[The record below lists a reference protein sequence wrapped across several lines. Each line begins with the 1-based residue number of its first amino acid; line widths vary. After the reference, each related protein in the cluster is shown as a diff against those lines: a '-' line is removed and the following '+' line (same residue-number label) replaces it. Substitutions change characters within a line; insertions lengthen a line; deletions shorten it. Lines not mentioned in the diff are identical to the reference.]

1 MTGSNKGFFT
11 ILLFIC
17 TLIILF
23 WSFKSVETKTE
34 SGYEVLFYNVEN
46 LFDTEND
53 SLKNDNEFTPSGHK
67 QWDYSKY
74 FSKINNLAKVIAASS
89 NSYPDFIGVC
99 EIENE
104 KVLNDLF
111 RHPILQK
118 QNYQIIHFDSPDYRG
133 IDVGFAYKKEYLK
146 LTSFFIIPIKL
157 PSKRATRDILIIE
170 GFVPN
175 KMDSVRFVINHW
187 PSRFGGQKKSEGN
200 RIHIANELSRALD
213 SIAKIRVNYTTII
226 MGDFNDTPQD
236 KSLQILQ
243 NNDFTFVYPD
253 ISSGVQTIK
262 WQKKWYMYDGFLV
275 NNKSY
280 NTNDFIS
287 QIIQFPWILV
297 EDKKAGLQPFRSFK
311 GHFYQNGFSD
321 HLPVLLK
328 VQ

>member
-1 MTGSNKGFFT
+1 MASSNKSFFT
-11 ILLFIC
+11 VLLFLGV
-17 TLIILF
+17 LIILL
-23 WSFKSVETKTE
+23 WSFKSNE
-34 SGYEVLFYNVEN
+34 STSSYEVLFYNVEN

-53 SLKNDNEFTPSGHK
+53 SLKNDNEFTPEGHK
-67 QWDYSKY
+67 QWDKSKY

-89 NSYPDFIGVC
+89 NTYPDFIGVC

-118 QNYQIIHFDSPDYRG
+118 QNYQIIHFDSPDSRG
-133 IDVGFAYKKEYLK
+133 IDVGFAYKSECLQ
-146 LTSFFIIPIKL
+146 LTAFYVITLKL
-157 PSKRATRDILIIE
+157 PSKRATRDILIVE

-175 KMDSVRFVINHW
+175 KKDSVRFVVNHW

-200 RIHIANELSRALD
+200 RIHVATTLNRALD
-213 SIAKIRVNYTTII
+213 SIAKIRVNYTTIV

-236 KSLQILQ
+236 KSLQLLQ
-243 NNDFTFVYPD
+243 NNDFTFVQPD
-253 ISSGVQTIK
+253 ISSGIQTIK

-275 NNKSY
+275 NNKSFK
-280 NTNDFIS
+280 NQMFQS

-297 EDKKAGLQPFRSFK
+297 EDKKAGLMPFRSFR